1 MDWQDIVLN
10 YINNE
15 MIKSCWRFNWHKISG
30 GIMMALDSDYGYSAE
45 VELTYRFK
53 SRFGGKFIEFIECY
67 KHYSKLK
74 YTLYVKS
81 ERLFKKLRS
90 IAFKIKGKK

>member
-53 SRFGGKFIEFIECY
+53 SRLK
-67 KHYSKLK
+67 KQSKELDDLK
-74 YTLYVKS
+74 KAIDGIL
-81 ERLFKKLRS
+81 EMD
-90 IAFKIKGKK
+90 G